1 MLANHRSQPVIR
13 RMIATTLAIAALGC
27 SAGALAQ
34 TAKEEALEAR
44 VAELEKL
51 VKQLMAEKQAAP
63 AAAPAAVAAAPAK
76 PAAAPVQ
83 ATSITPNAAPGTSFV
98 LTGFVKADAL
108 FSDTSNAD
116 LAGSRPGRDYYVPGA
131 TPVTG
136 ESEGVDF
143 NSHIKQ
149 SRVNFGTD
157 TVLDG
162 GDKVS
167 TRFEIDFFGS
177 DLGNERVAN
186 TYAPVVRHAYVQWRN
201 WLVGQ
206 TWSNFMDPAT
216 LPETADFIGTTDGTS
231 FVRQPQ
237 VRFTSGGFSLSA
249 ENPETTITPF
259 GGGAQI
265 TSDDSRLPDF
275 TARYAYK
282 AGWGHVALAGLLREL
297 KFERI
302 FVPAT
307 PTAPAI
313 SAADDS
319 TWTGALSLSGK
330 FNIGK
335 DDIRWMLLGGN
346 LGRYVALN
354 FANDAVLDSSNN
366 LESID
371 GYAGF
376 IAYRHVWTPKL
387 RSTFSYAMEEYDN
400 DVALTGGSA
409 NKSSDSWTVNL
420 FYSPFPKLDIGAEWR
435 SATRELEN
443 GTDGDLDRLQLTT
456 KYSF

>member
-1 MLANHRSQPVIR
+1 MLANHRSRPVIR

-63 AAAPAAVAAAPAK
+63 AAVAAAPAK

-83 ATSITPNAAPGTSFV
+83 ATSITPNAAPGTTFV
-98 LTGFVKADAL
+98 LTGFLKADAL
-108 FSDTSNAD
+108 FTDTSNAD
-116 LAGSRPGRDYYVPGA
+116 VASRNGRDFYVPGA

-136 ESEGVDF
+136 AAEGVDF
-143 NSHIKQ
+143 NAHIKQ
-149 SRVNFGTD
+149 SRINFGTD

-162 GDKVS
+162 GDKLS
-167 TRFEIDFFGS
+167 TRFEIDFYGS
-177 DLGNERVAN
+177 GSGTENVSN
-186 TYAPVVRHAYVQWRN
+186 TYSPVVRHAYVQWRN

-216 LPETADFIGTTDGTS
+216 LPEAVDFIGTTDGTT

-237 VRFTSGGFSLSA
+237 LRFTSGGFSLSA
-249 ENPETTITPF
+249 ENPETTITPY
-259 GGGAQI
+259 GGGSAI
-265 TSDDSRLPDF
+265 TADDSRLPDF
-275 TARYAYK
+275 TARYAFK

-297 KFERI
+297 KYERI
-302 FVPAT
+302 FVPASGTT
-307 PTAPAI
+307 PAVPAI
-313 SAADDS
+313 DDS

-354 FANDAVLDSSNN
+354 FSNDAVLDASLN

-376 IAYRHVWTPKL
+376 IAYRHMWTPKL

-400 DVALTGGSA
+400 EVALTGTTNALSP
-409 NKSSDSWTVNL
+409 NKSSASWTANL

-443 GTDGDLDRLQLTT
+443 GTDGDLDRFQLTT